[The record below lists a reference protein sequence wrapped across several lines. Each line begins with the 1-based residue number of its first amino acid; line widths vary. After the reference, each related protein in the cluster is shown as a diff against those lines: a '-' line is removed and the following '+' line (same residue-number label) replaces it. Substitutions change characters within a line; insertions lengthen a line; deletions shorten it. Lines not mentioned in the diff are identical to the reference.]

1 MEPEEKRPFTPPP
14 LPQRNLKTSG
24 AAEENWEEVRA
35 QEKLRNRGVWIVL
48 GILALMV
55 AGAMLIPKLVEHTG
69 LNKRLREDTKYVQ
82 ENLPG
87 VWLCD
92 GMVMEV
98 YPNGYFVQY
107 QPVSSAS
114 QTEEPLLQEASVVIY
129 GKYSLYDP
137 DAYTQEEI
145 EGFKAYAQKDVLI
158 GVPCLLSYFGTR
170 AEEQVFFRFLNSNT
184 LEMGSELSL
193 QRIGEVPEVT
203 DCMTGLYVRKDAER
217 FSLAVICNEK
227 TQEGRM
233 VWCNTPGE
241 LYTRYRDPANGWDY
255 ECRYD
260 ENALQS
266 IDNSAWNFD
275 YFKFTRSGTDLIDG
289 GSGYYADLGAVYQKI
304 SDFSYCSQ
312 ERTPLC

>member
-1 MEPEEKRPFTPPP
+1 
-14 LPQRNLKTSG
+14 
-24 AAEENWEEVRA
+24 
-35 QEKLRNRGVWIVL
+35 
-48 GILALMV
+48 
-55 AGAMLIPKLVEHTG
+55 
-69 LNKRLREDTKYVQ
+69 
-82 ENLPG
+82 
-87 VWLCD
+87 
-92 GMVMEV
+92 
-98 YPNGYFVQY
+98 
-107 QPVSSAS
+107 
-114 QTEEPLLQEASVVIY
+114 
-129 GKYSLYDP
+129 
-137 DAYTQEEI
+137 
-145 EGFKAYAQKDVLI
+145 
-158 GVPCLLSYFGTR
+158 
-170 AEEQVFFRFLNSNT
+170 
-184 LEMGSELSL
+184 MGSALTL

-241 LYTRYRDPANGWDY
+241 LYTRYRDPATGWDY

-312 ERTPLC
+312 GRTPLC